1 MKHDITSLSEKAFQ
15 SLQFLCESSECEI
28 FLKEWM
34 SRIFDFASTEKY
46 DSIKLPWKFDPS
58 RTVEIRIHRNRKE
71 TDKNEVFS
79 TLDGLKTIEVFIGES
94 ENPDLVLGEN
104 YLSKKLSDFD
114 WDEEVEFDSIMI
126 LGAYDTLQNLYV
138 LHPYIKNQFHKPA
151 VCRLDHGDPYN
162 FDREVIIEYDIKGF
176 ILRELAYQVSGIPF
190 PIRSMKK
197 KITFDATDLQ
207 HFLNAQ
213 LRKQND
219 TRKKNLSKNPNYFS
233 FSWNY
238 TFLNEIK
245 PKALTR
251 LSDASSQVAD
261 EIREIFQTLNV
272 SISDHIH
279 TYLADLTL
287 QTVLNGKIQYTPIDF
302 YLLTEEGKS
311 PPKAQFLD
319 FLYIGLNL
327 YLIQENL
334 LNSLEENVASNF
346 IALPALLHDK
356 SGTLNAEN
364 FWLVQFFGKI
374 SPPLAGFY
382 GHSIFINPET
392 SSLYCSEAVKDL
404 FSKHFSDLFHFSK
417 RPYEPIELKTVPDD
431 FTPFLP
437 EVISR
442 LKLYFSHKKSRFG
455 SSNHYPLEDFLWG
468 ASSEY
473 RNIDSK
479 LVQTAI
485 EYDAGKSFLL
495 SKDGNRFLLS
505 LNSESSFFRI
515 LNSRKKG

>member
-1 MKHDITSLSEKAFQ
+1 M
-15 SLQFLCESSECEI
+15 
-28 FLKEWM
+28 
-34 SRIFDFASTEKY
+34 
-46 DSIKLPWKFDPS
+46 
-58 RTVEIRIHRNRKE
+58 
-71 TDKNEVFS
+71 
-79 TLDGLKTIEVFIGES
+79 
-94 ENPDLVLGEN
+94 
-104 YLSKKLSDFD
+104 
-114 WDEEVEFDSIMI
+114 
-126 LGAYDTLQNLYV
+126 
-138 LHPYIKNQFHKPA
+138 
-151 VCRLDHGDPYN
+151 
-162 FDREVIIEYDIKGF
+162 
-176 ILRELAYQVSGIPF
+176 
-190 PIRSMKK
+190 
-197 KITFDATDLQ
+197 
-207 HFLNAQ
+207 
-213 LRKQND
+213 RKQNE
-219 TRKKNLSKNPNYFS
+219 TRKQNLSKNPNYFS

-272 SISDHIH
+272 FISDHIH

-311 PPKAQFLD
+311 PSKAQFLD

-327 YLIQENL
+327 CLIQENL
-334 LNSLEENVASNF
+334 LNSLEKSGASNF

-356 SGTLNAEN
+356 SETLIAEN

-374 SPPLAGFY
+374 APPLAGFY

-431 FTPFLP
+431 FTSFLP
-437 EVISR
+437 EMISR
-442 LKLYFSHKKSRFG
+442 LKLYFSRKKSRFD
-455 SSNHYPLEDFLWG
+455 SSNHYPLEDFLWSVS
-468 ASSEY
+468 AEY

-485 EYDAGKSFLL
+485 EYDTGKSFLL
-495 SKDGNRFLLS
+495 SKNGDRFLLN